1 MNTYLKN
8 SDNFKKYIIYDFS
21 TGSGGIG
28 DCIKFFLYTVTLC
41 IKHNYKICYK
51 VTGNNIEN
59 FLKLKHEFM
68 YIKENEIDT
77 SRCITLKNG
86 NFKITRLYN
95 IVKPHVLYHDFSEKS
110 IENINASEFFYFSQS
125 VVNNVKNI
133 IELPGMKEKYISFH
147 VRLGDK
153 FLETDK
159 SFVYPLN
166 LEDTRIFSEK
176 AFMHEISKYKN
187 ENVLLFC
194 DNNKYKHEI
203 CEKFENVMITKA
215 VAAHS
220 DLKSTSYQELLDTV
234 TEFYIICN
242 SSVIYA
248 VSKSGFSFVASLFN
262 NSQLIKMY
270 ETLCS

>member
-1 MNTYLKN
+1 MDAYLKN
-8 SDNFKKYIIYDFS
+8 YHSFKKYVIYDFPV
-21 TGSGGIG
+21 GSGGIG
-28 DCIKFFLYTVTLC
+28 DCIKFFLYAVTLC
-41 IKHNYKICYK
+41 IKHNCKICYK

-59 FLKLKHEFM
+59 FLKLKHDFM
-68 YIKENEIDT
+68 YIKDLDA
-77 SRCITLKNG
+77 SRCLTLKNG

-95 IVKPHVLYHDFSEKS
+95 LVKPHVLYHNFSEKS

-133 IELPGMKEKYISFH
+133 IDLKEKYISFH

-159 SFVYPLN
+159 SFVHPLN
-166 LEDTRIFSEK
+166 LEDTRIFSEEALFAALSNHK
-176 AFMHEISKYKN
+176 DKN
-187 ENVLLFC
+187 ILLFC

-203 CEKFENVMITKA
+203 CEKFENVTITKA
-215 VAAHS
+215 IAAHS
-220 DLKSTSYQELLDTV
+220 DFKNTSYQELLDTV

-248 VSKSGFSFVASLFN
+248 VSKSGFSFTASLFN

-270 ETLCS
+270 ET